1 MTAIGRAVAAGAT
14 ANLAMGTLFAWSLM
28 AEQAAADVGATSTT
42 TSAIFA
48 TAIATF
54 AVALLAVGRLD
65 RGKPCHGVC
74 GRWCRRRSPTP
85 RPARTPIRR
94 RAPDRESP
102 KADPTVWP
110 WLSKAMANT
119 THDGTDGTDQFFGI
133 PSASQ
138 DWGGQAG
145 VDDRPGTGIH
155 QPVNGVRV
163 GGR

>member
-1 MTAIGRAVAAGAT
+1 VPRRWWPVVSTKVTDPSTRSNTDTSPGPPTARV
-14 ANLAMGTLFAWSLM
+14 
-28 AEQAAADVGATSTT
+28 
-42 TSAIFA
+42 
-48 TAIATF
+48 
-54 AVALLAVGRLD
+54 
-65 RGKPCHGVC
+65 
-74 GRWCRRRSPTP
+74 
-85 RPARTPIRR
+85 
-94 RAPDRESP
+94 P

-110 WLSKAMANT
+110 WLSKAMAT
-119 THDGTDGTDQFFGI
+119 TTRDGTDGTDQFFGI